1 MAKLRHIAL
10 SVPDLETA
18 RKFFEEAF
26 DMEMVGKAA
35 TGVYMSDGT
44 VNIALL
50 ARQGRPLGYEG
61 EEPFY
66 GIDHFGIWVDDIDEA
81 CEKVEA
87 AGARHVMGEP
97 TDNPD
102 TFYEVKYRDPLG
114 QIFDLTQNGWK
125 GAVKEVVPAE
135 AAADEAGAGAAG

>member
-10 SVPDLETA
+10 SVSDLETA
-18 RKFFEEAF
+18 RRFFEEAF
-26 DMEMVGKAA
+26 DMKCVGQAGS
-35 TGVYMSDGT
+35 GVYMSDGT

-50 ARQGRPLGYEG
+50 AREGRPLGYEG

-81 CEKVEA
+81 RRKVEA
-87 AGARHVMGEP
+87 AGATYVMGESTGDP
-97 TDNPD
+97 N

-114 QIFDLTQNGWK
+114 QIFDLTENGWK
-125 GAVKEVVPAE
+125 GAVKDVVPAAAKAAAE
-135 AAADEAGAGAAG
+135 AAE

>member
-10 SVPDLETA
+10 AVSDLETA
-18 RKFFEEAF
+18 KKFFEEAF

-44 VNIALL
+44 INIALL
-50 ARQGRPLGYEG
+50 AREGRPLGYEG

-66 GIDHFGIWVDDIDEA
+66 GIDHFGIWVDDINEA
-81 CEKVEA
+81 CKKAEH
-87 AGARHVMGEP
+87 AGAKHVMGEP
-97 TDNPD
+97 TNNPN

-125 GAVKEVVPAE
+125 GAVKEVVPAVSAGKAE
-135 AAADEAGAGAAG
+135 AAE

>member
-10 SVPDLETA
+10 SVSDLDTA
-18 RKFFEEAF
+18 RKFFEDAF
-26 DMEMVGKAA
+26 DMEMVGNAA

-44 VNIALL
+44 INIALL
-50 ARQGRPLGYEG
+50 ARGGRPLGHEG

-66 GIDHFGIWVDDIDEA
+66 GIDHFGLWVDDIDA
-81 CEKVEA
+81 ARRKVEA

-97 TDNPD
+97 TGNPD

-114 QIFDLTQNGWK
+114 QIFDLTENGWK

-135 AAADEAGAGAAG
+135 TSNAAEAAG